1 MKSDIDA
8 AMDDFLS
15 WDWTRVSIETWRS
28 LRFVHIATQC
38 RGRAED
44 GSRCGTTLWA
54 AVSFGSER
62 IGLAW
67 EWFES
72 DPGGGEFLASVQDL
86 MSNAVLTDD
95 AGREISNHHL
105 STELLKSV
113 ASLPWQREVAVS
125 ICVISH

>member
-1 MKSDIDA
+1 MKPGTNV

-15 WDWTRVSIETWRS
+15 WDWTRVSVEAWRS

-38 RGRAED
+38 RGLAED
-44 GSRCGTTLWA
+44 GGRCGTTLWA
-54 AVSFGSER
+54 ADSFGSER

-72 DPGGGEFLASVQDL
+72 DPGSGQFLASVQDL

-95 AGREISNHHL
+95 AGREIANHNL
-105 STELLKSV
+105 STEFLKSV
-113 ASLPWQREVAVS
+113 ASLPWQNEVVVNIRATS
-125 ICVISH
+125 Q